1 MLPLVAFTQEKFT
14 LKGQLSPIPVPA
26 KAFLYYTIN
35 GVTKIDS
42 VKIQDGSFS
51 FKGTL
56 TEVAQAYL
64 KIKRYPAP
72 GSSVKWRPS
81 DLLDFYLEPGTTNL
95 SSKNDSVSGAVI
107 KGSVINNDVANC
119 KALAEQIRA
128 RGNAIVAA
136 YKSGTPEQQKDSTYT
151 AGFNARLK
159 ILDDEI
165 QKIHPNF
172 MHNNSDA
179 YYSLILYKNL
189 VKIEKDPAYA
199 AGEFD
204 RFSVRLKASPL
215 GRRIQAD
222 IHSAKM
228 LALGQP
234 APAFTQNDVNGN
246 PVQLANFRGKY
257 VLLDFWASWCGPCRK
272 ENPNVLKVYE
282 KYKNKNFTVLGLSL
296 DNAGQR
302 AAWLQAIK
310 EDGLYWT
317 QLSDLK
323 GGENEV
329 AKLYRVKTIPSNF
342 LVGPD
347 GRILAKNLR
356 GDDLEREISKL
367 LDNTNPSK

>member
-14 LKGQLSPIPVPA
+14 LKGQLRPIPVPA

-42 VKIQDGSFS
+42 INIQAGSFS

-64 KIKRYPAP
+64 KIKRYPGP
-72 GSSVKWRPS
+72 GSSVKRTPS

-107 KGSVINNDVANC
+107 KGSVVNNDVANC
-119 KALAEQIRA
+119 KALAEQIRG

-172 MHNNSDA
+172 MHNNRDA

-199 AGEFD
+199 ANEFD
-204 RFSVRLKASPL
+204 RFSARLKASPL

-310 EDGLYWT
+310 EDGLCWT

-329 AKLYRVKTIPSNF
+329 AQLYRVKTIPSNF